1 MRQKENVDQTSDNGE
16 SVASDKD
23 SSTME
28 VPLRWV
34 HNQISRVLEMFIILQ
49 FVTGAFLFFVGIFL
63 LLWAVTP
70 STSLVAGSYMLLAF
84 FINFRALLG
93 LFGNS
98 SDNFCLLASYG
109 VLHGRHLNIQMH
121 LIFNNT

>member
-1 MRQKENVDQTSDNGE
+1 MRQKQNAEHSTDSE
-16 SVASDKD
+16 SASDKD
-23 SSTME
+23 STVE
-28 VPLRWV
+28 VSLRWI
-34 HNQISRVLEMFIILQ
+34 HSQISRVLEVFIILQ
-49 FVTGAFLFFVGIFL
+49 FVTGAFIFFTGIFL

-70 STSLVAGSYMLLAF
+70 STSLQAGSYMLLAF

-109 VLHGRHLNIQMH
+109 VLHGIVYK
-121 LIFNNT
+121 TSV